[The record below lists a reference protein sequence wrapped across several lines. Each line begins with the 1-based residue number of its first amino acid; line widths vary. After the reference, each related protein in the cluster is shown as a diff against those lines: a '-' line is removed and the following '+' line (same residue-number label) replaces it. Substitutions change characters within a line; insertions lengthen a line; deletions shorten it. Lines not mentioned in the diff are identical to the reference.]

1 LSEILRRVK
10 ELERIYRE
18 RNKLLADA
26 GLDDFGFST
35 EEIEK
40 FISEAVEK
48 EVSKKI
54 NKMVKDSG
62 L

>member
-1 LSEILRRVK
+1 MSNILRKVK

-26 GLDDFGFST
+26 GLEDFRFST
-35 EEIEK
+35 KEIEE
-40 FISEAVEK
+40 FVSEAVEK

-54 NKMVKDSG
+54 NKTVKDSG

>member
-1 LSEILRRVK
+1 LSNILRKVK

-26 GLDDFGFST
+26 GLEDFRFST
-35 EEIEK
+35 KEIEK
-40 FISEAVEK
+40 FVSEAVEK

-54 NKMVKDSG
+54 NKTVKDSG